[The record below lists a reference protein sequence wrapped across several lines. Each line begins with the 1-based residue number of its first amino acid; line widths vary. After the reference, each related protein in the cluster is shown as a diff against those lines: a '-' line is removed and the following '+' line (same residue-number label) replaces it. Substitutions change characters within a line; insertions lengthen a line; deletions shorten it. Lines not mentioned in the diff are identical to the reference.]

1 MNDYLSV
8 NLNAA
13 GNRFNGFSSFTAPMD
28 SPRVKVTLSRSG
40 DPVPSINRD
49 GRDFPMHS
57 LFDPFKEGQK
67 LIATYPLK
75 GMKIFFGL
83 AGGYQIRP
91 FLADSKI
98 LIIDPDES
106 LLMSLLTELD
116 FHDLLS
122 HSQVYLLCRPDHKT
136 LSSWLKG
143 LYNPLL
149 DGNFQVI
156 PHRAYIEKDVFLPYE
171 RMIKSILEEISS
183 DCSTQKRLGRQW
195 QRNIILNL
203 SRVCRSPFTPDL
215 IQGFDRAVITAAG
228 PGLEREMDGLSR
240 RSPGTFL
247 LSVDTALPA
256 LLEKGIVPDGVITI
270 DPQAIGYLHFMGKL
284 PFSCRVFA
292 DWGAPLPPGIE
303 ESRIYWFSSPHPL
316 CRYFRRKGRLPL
328 PEIETGGNVTQAALA
343 LLRHSSIREITLL
356 GADFSYPEGKP
367 YCRGSYFHTWYHV
380 KDRRLCPCEN
390 SLLHFVL
397 ERSSLTESPD
407 SGIYTSPLLRQY
419 EKNLGDY
426 VESTGGR
433 IKKEGRGKWTIKWN
447 PIAEDLPPPE
457 IPFQADALLNQY
469 TEELNAIKETESI
482 SHSSVLPTLIPLGY
496 SFYDNEGEKA
506 LQKSLLHTLKII
518 NTRNS

>member
-1 MNDYLSV
+1 MNDFLSV

-13 GNRFNGFSSFTAPMD
+13 GNRFNGFPSITDPMD
-28 SPRVKVTLSRSG
+28 SARVNVTLSRSG
-40 DPVPSINRD
+40 DPVPRINRD

-57 LFDPFKEGQK
+57 LFDPLKEGQK
-67 LIATYPLK
+67 LTTTYPLK

-98 LIIDPDES
+98 LIIDPDGS
-106 LLMSLLTELD
+106 LLKSLLTALD

-122 HSQVYLLCRPDHKT
+122 NSHVYLLCRPDHET
-136 LSSWLKG
+136 LSLWLKE

-149 DGNFQVI
+149 DGNLQVI
-156 PHRAYIEKDVFLPYE
+156 PHRAYREKETFSPYE
-171 RMIKSILEEISS
+171 RMIRSILGEISS

-195 QRNIILNL
+195 QRHIILNL
-203 SRVCRSPFTPDL
+203 SRVCRTPFTPDL
-215 IQGFDRAVITAAG
+215 LQGFDRAVITAAG
-228 PGLEREMDGLSR
+228 PGLEGEMARLSR

-270 DPQAIGYLHFMGKL
+270 DPQAIGYLHFMKDL
-284 PFSCRVFA
+284 PSSCRVFA

-303 ESRIYWFSSPHPL
+303 ESRIFWFSSPHPL
-316 CRYFRRKGRLPL
+316 CRYLRKKGRLPL
-328 PEIETGGNVTQAALA
+328 REIETGGNVTQAALA
-343 LLRHSSIREITLL
+343 LIRHSSINEITLL

-367 YCRGSYFHTWYHV
+367 YCRGSYFHSWHLIRG
-380 KDRRLCPCEN
+380 RRLCPCEN

-397 ERSSLTESPD
+397 ERSSLTESRET
-407 SGIYTSPLLRQY
+407 GTYTSPLLRQY

-426 VESTGGR
+426 VANTGGR
-433 IKKEGRGKWTIKWN
+433 MKKEGQGKWTVNWS
-447 PIAEDLPPPE
+447 PLAEGFTDPG
-457 IPFQADALLNQY
+457 IPCRADELLDQY
-469 TEELNAIKETESI
+469 AEELNALTGTEGI
-482 SHSSVLPTLIPLGY
+482 SNSSVSPTLIPLGY
-496 SFYDNEGEKA
+496 SFYDDEGEKA

-518 NTRNS
+518 KTRNS